1 MVKDDTEGTHQ
12 GDDSVMVN
20 TLSSNTLHVDCSI
33 SYHINYDPAHPEQII
48 SLYSKYRSQFTD
60 FNDFEEKQLR
70 PAFRQAIVDAFG
82 LKNTAD
88 VMTGEGKK
96 VAAAYAFK
104 QLNEHF
110 NPDAIVIDE
119 VRIRAIYPDDATVA
133 TLRTRLEAQ
142 QNLRLSTLNM
152 QLNAITNQRAI
163 LAAQAQAEAA
173 HIRASSLTPRLVKFR
188 HIKNIEIVG
197 VPSGAIINLPP
208 DTSAAADA
216 VCAGKCRYA
225 AGKSSAA
232 PKRRRTRSGSAVR
245 LARRIVQHHHLMAFQ
260 ARLDIRYALAV
271 PAERQV
277 RPLRRK
283 RDARNGSRQTQGNV
297 NVCQR
302 NQVFN
307 DIYAVPAPHR
317 GRIQQVMDVTA

>member
-1 MVKDDTEGTHQ
+1 MKTKFLLLTITALGAACLAATGCGMGRGGNGVIVKPGNVALIINHYNGQVDPRVRHAGFNPQPPFSGNEIIEIPTHMRTYTMVKDQTEGAHQ

-33 SYHINYDPAHPEQII
+33 SYHINFDPHHEDQIV
-48 SLYSKYRSQFTD
+48 SLYNKYRTQFTD

-88 VMTGEGKK
+88 TMTGDGKRA
-96 VAAAYAFK
+96 AAAYAFQK
-104 QLNEHF
+104 LNTEF
-110 NPDAIVIDE
+110 NPDSIVIDE

-173 HIRASSLTPRLVKFR
+173 HIRAASLTPRLVKFR
-188 HIKNIEIVG
+188 HIKDIEIVG
-197 VPSGAIINLPP
+197 VPSGAIINLP
-208 DTSAAADA
+208 TETTAQAD
-216 VCAGKCRYA
+216 
-225 AGKSSAA
+225 SPAA
-232 PKRRRTRSGSAVR
+232 PASS
-245 LARRIVQHHHLMAFQ
+245 
-260 ARLDIRYALAV
+260 
-271 PAERQV
+271 PA
-277 RPLRRK
+277 
-283 RDARNGSRQTQGNV
+283 A
-297 NVCQR
+297 
-302 NQVFN
+302 
-307 DIYAVPAPHR
+307 PA
-317 GRIQQVMDVTA
+317 Q

>member
-1 MVKDDTEGTHQ
+1 MKTKSLLLAVAALGAVSLFTSGCGTARGGNGVIVKPGNVALVINHYSGAVDPRVRHAGFNPQPPFSGNEMIEIPTHMRTYTMVKDDTEGSHQ

-33 SYHINYDPAHPEQII
+33 SYHINFDPNHEGQIV
-48 SLYSKYRSQFTD
+48 SLYNKYRTQFTD

-96 VAAAYAFK
+96 EAAAYAFK
-104 QLNEHF
+104 QLNDHF

-133 TLRTRLEAQ
+133 ALRTRLEAQ

-152 QLNAITNQRAI
+152 QLNALTNQRAI

-173 HIRASSLTPRLVKFR
+173 QIRAASLTPRLVKFR
-188 HIKNIEIVG
+188 HIKDIEIIG

-208 DTSAAADA
+208 DSQ
-216 VCAGKCRYA
+216 
-225 AGKSSAA
+225 AA
-232 PKRRRTRSGSAVR
+232 PDA
-245 LARRIVQHHHLMAFQ
+245 A
-260 ARLDIRYALAV
+260 
-271 PAERQV
+271 PA
-277 RPLRRK
+277 
-283 RDARNGSRQTQGNV
+283 QTQ
-297 NVCQR
+297 
-302 NQVFN
+302 
-307 DIYAVPAPHR
+307 
-317 GRIQQVMDVTA
+317 

>member
-1 MVKDDTEGTHQ
+1 MKPQFSLLAFTALSVSLLATGCGVGSGGGNGVVVKPGNVALVINHYSGAVDPRVRHAGFNPQAPFSGNEIIEIPTHMRTYTMVKDDTEGTHQ

-216 VCAGKCRYA
+216 GAPANAGTPPESQAPPQSA
-225 AGKSSAA
+225 AGQDQAA
-232 PKRRRTRSGSAVR
+232 P
-245 LARRIVQHHHLMAFQ
+245 
-260 ARLDIRYALAV
+260 
-271 PAERQV
+271 
-277 RPLRRK
+277 
-283 RDARNGSRQTQGNV
+283 
-297 NVCQR
+297 
-302 NQVFN
+302 
-307 DIYAVPAPHR
+307 
-317 GRIQQVMDVTA
+317 